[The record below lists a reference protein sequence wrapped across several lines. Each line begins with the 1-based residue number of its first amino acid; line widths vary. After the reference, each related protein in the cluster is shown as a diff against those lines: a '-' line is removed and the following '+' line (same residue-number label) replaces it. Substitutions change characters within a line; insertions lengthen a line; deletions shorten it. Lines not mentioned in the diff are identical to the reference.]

1 VHNVAEKPSE
11 AVPHPSTT
19 LAAQIRALPP
29 NEAAALIERTVPTEA
44 VEALMQLNPALVQNI
59 LKQMEKGPR
68 RFLTASAP
76 AEVAEQWK
84 RNTQY
89 AEGSIGRL
97 MEAPLAVF
105 SPEMTVGDAT
115 EALRPLVRTAFVTYV
130 YVVDSEGHLAGLVTM
145 RDLLFNDRAA
155 RLADVMLANPFALR
169 PDLPVPDAMKLTVN
183 RHYPQYPV
191 TDGEGK
197 LVGLVRGAA
206 LFELEA
212 FEITAQ
218 AGSMVGVE
226 KEERVS
232 SSLKQSFKFRNP
244 WLLINLL
251 TAFAAGGVVAI
262 FQGTLDKLVILA
274 TFLPVL
280 AGSRQHRLPGAG
292 GDGARHHAGRREA
305 RHGKRLMTKEA
316 LLGLA
321 NGAVTGLL
329 CGIAM
334 YGYAVY
340 EHNPH
345 ALMLGFVVMMAMI
358 GSCCL
363 SGVSG
368 RAGAARAEEARCGP
382 RPRPPVSSSPP
393 PRTSRAWGSCWASRR
408 SSYPSRKQMKLAA
421 SLLAAILCLAASA
434 WAQEQ
439 AFTNR
444 PTELKDKGAAEA
456 RTLATLPADTAV
468 KVIARAGAW
477 TQVQANNQTGF
488 VRAFHL
494 RFPVVVEKGSSSGL
508 SSITNIFGGGN
519 RSTQATVATT
529 GIRGLS
535 PEELKSA
542 SPDERGAREGAVVS
556 RGQADGRALRA
567 RRQAHRREGG

>member
-1 VHNVAEKPSE
+1 VHTVAEKPSE
-11 AVPHPSTT
+11 AVPHPSTA
-19 LAAQIRALPP
+19 LAAQIRSLPP

-59 LKQMEKGPR
+59 LKEMEKGPR

-89 AEGSIGRL
+89 DEGTIGRL

-105 SPEMTVGDAT
+105 RPEMTVGEAT
-115 EALRPLVRTAFVTYV
+115 EALRPLVRTAFVTYI
-130 YVVDSEGHLAGLVTM
+130 YVVDADGHLEGLVTM
-145 RDLLFNDRAA
+145 RDLLFNAKDAH
-155 RLADVMLANPFALR
+155 LADVMLAKPFTLK
-169 PDLPVPDAMKLTVN
+169 PDLAVPDAMKLTVN
-183 RHYPQYPV
+183 RHFPQYPV
-191 TDGEGK
+191 TDSDGR

-232 SSLKQSFKFRNP
+232 SSIQQSFKFRNP

-280 AGSRQHRLPGAG
+280 AGQSGNTGCQALAVTVRGMTLGDVKPGQ
-292 GDGARHHAGRREA
+292 
-305 RHGKRLMTKEA
+305 GKNLMTKEA
-316 LLGLA
+316 LLGIA

-329 CGIAM
+329 CGLAM
-334 YGYAVY
+334 FGYAMY

-345 ALMLGFVVMMAMI
+345 AVMLGLVVTMAMI

-363 SGVSG
+363 SGISG
-368 RAGAARAEEARCGP
+368 AFVPLVLKRMGADPATASSIIVTTATD
-382 RPRPPVSSSPP
+382 VSSM
-393 PRTSRAWGSCWASRR
+393 GL
-408 SSYPSRKQMKLAA
+408 MLGLAA
-421 SLLAAILCLAASA
+421 LLI
-434 WAQEQ
+434 
-439 AFTNR
+439 
-444 PTELKDKGAAEA
+444 PT
-456 RTLATLPADTAV
+456 
-468 KVIARAGAW
+468 
-477 TQVQANNQTGF
+477 
-488 VRAFHL
+488 
-494 RFPVVVEKGSSSGL
+494 
-508 SSITNIFGGGN
+508 
-519 RSTQATVATT
+519 
-529 GIRGLS
+529 
-535 PEELKSA
+535 
-542 SPDERGAREGAVVS
+542 
-556 RGQADGRALRA
+556 
-567 RRQAHRREGG
+567 